1 MAQNTNLNISPYFD
15 DFDDDKGF
23 LKVLFKPG
31 FPVQARELTTLQ
43 SLLQNQIDT
52 FGQGVYKEGSMVV
65 PGGITLNRN
74 YPVVL
79 VQNNYLNLPVEL
91 YREALNGKVVKGAT
105 SNIRARI
112 NFSISATTS
121 TRGYVSFYVTYLSKA
136 DDNETS
142 VFQSGEILT
151 CEEDITYS
159 TSTIV
164 AGTPLA
170 QLLNSSSTATG
181 STANVGKGVYFVRGY
196 FVPVQEQTLVLDQY
210 SNNPSYKVGLK
221 VEERIITADE
231 DATLYDNAIGS
242 TNFSAPGADRF
253 KINLSLVKKNLA
265 DPNSADFIEL
275 LRTNVGAIENKVER
289 SDLGFINDVLA
300 TRTKEESGDYYVKRF
315 SIDVRENLND
325 AFNNG
330 VYTEDQTTQDGN
342 EPVEKHLAVQIS
354 PGTAYVSGYRTE
366 KLANTF
372 KDVPKPRTFAAADA
386 QAISSDFGNFVRVN
400 NLYGGVQLYDK
411 IDLYDR
417 KSSSGSATGTKV
429 GQARVFAFS
438 FDSGS
443 RNTADTIYRV
453 GLADVDLFTTVGFTG
468 NVTWVAGKKYIGMSS
483 GATGFS
489 LTNGSAS
496 SALFEGVTGTFQS
509 GETFALEEA
518 PTSSIG
524 TSNSVYSYQFTDA
537 KSLYKSGFT
546 AHLILDLQATV
557 AANAPV
563 LSSVSSN
570 ASGTLT
576 ASLSNFTSQLRLNDI
591 LAFSNNNLAHEVRVT
606 GITNAGQIT
615 ISRVTSNNLNNGA
628 ISGNILLLRPQIRE
642 AQKRTLISP
651 IPKSAVKSTSTNSS
665 GSAVAPLGFFR
676 KSFTESVSG
685 GTFSVSAGSN
695 LTFRDPTDGDD
706 FQIIATG
713 GSNAGT
719 SYTVGLNGVTT
730 TSNPGDASASISG
743 LSGVSSVIVI
753 ATVYSSNRTAKAKT
767 TQRMKVMRVDHTSGA
782 SGNGLTQT
790 TAGYGHRLED
800 RQISLGC
807 ADVFSLKAIY
817 ESPDQDDPEIP
828 NLGYSNLIGT
838 LEIGQ
843 ILTGGSSGAKAQIV
857 SFNSTTVFYVMLN
870 DNNFTGD
877 EAISTPTAS
886 GKITV
891 GTIRQGANNITSSY
905 ELDNGQREQ
914 YYDYSRIVRKA
925 GYSAPTRRILV
936 IFDRFDTTS
945 GDGFYSVDSYSTED
959 YKEIP
964 SFGEIGLRNGLDF
977 RPMVPDKI
985 SGTGTRTSPYVHT
998 ATEYFNFDDREF
1010 TGNLVGIPGQAD
1022 TTILSYQY
1030 YLGRIDKVGI
1040 NKDSKIVIN
1049 QGQPS
1054 ETPVEPGDPDDAM
1067 LLATLTIEPYVFDV
1081 DEDVTIQQ
1089 TNYKRY
1095 TFRDIQQLEGR
1106 IKTLEYYTQLSL
1118 LEAETATFS
1127 VRDSNGM
1134 DRFKNGFIV
1143 DNFASLATSD
1153 TFHPDYRVSV
1163 DFEEGHLRP
1172 SHYTT
1177 NLPLIVSS
1185 TSQNIQQTG
1194 DLITLPYTDVVL
1206 VDQPYASAL
1215 ENVNPFNVFTF
1226 IGDIKLT
1233 PASDDW
1239 VDTKS
1244 LSAIQGPVVEG
1255 NYMTSLREFN
1265 ADQNGLSPIQWG
1277 SWQTTWSG
1285 RVTQQRQVTTGKG
1298 KRRRTRTETFTRVR
1312 TDQTRTG
1319 VRHKITPIIEQQSL
1333 GNKVVS
1339 VEHIQNMRSRNIEFK
1354 GEKLKPKT
1362 RFYPFFDGVD
1372 VKAFVTPK
1380 LLEVT
1385 KNPNDDADTNSTP
1398 FQVGETVKGLTSGC
1412 SLRILEPND
1421 NYTTNPYTNVN
1432 ISSVSDYTANLGWI
1446 NLDTGALA
1454 AQALGA
1460 YSGNPIP
1467 NEILV
1472 GQSSGARA
1480 KVKER
1485 KLVTDPSG
1493 FLKGTFFIPDPSKAT
1508 NPKFKTGTRI
1518 FRLSDTTNDSQV
1530 QGESESSA
1538 QTEYAA
1544 TGILQTT
1551 QETIISVRNAQID
1564 EQKFTQNRTLWSD
1577 PLAQTFLIQDENL
1590 EGGVYL
1596 TKIDLFFQQK
1606 DFEIPV
1612 AIDIRTVENGTPTQ
1626 TIVPFSKVIK
1636 QAKDVVTSTDAS
1648 TPTTF
1653 TFESPVFIGHQ
1664 QEHAIVVTSDSN
1676 QYKVFI
1682 SLLGEDAIDAAHA
1695 GEKISEQP
1703 YIGVLFKSQN
1713 ASTWTPSQ
1721 FEDLMFKI
1729 YRADFTLPTTLD
1741 QSKLILN
1748 NATLEENNGG
1758 FINALPNAIATTNDQ
1773 TYIDVFHS
1781 NHGMQSSL
1789 NYVVMDGVK
1798 SEVGDTTLK
1807 VALAASGVSQITLT
1821 EAANF
1826 HVVIGGNAA
1835 DAAAKTASNGNI
1847 GPGNAAP
1854 AVSDTNPGFLKIG
1867 DEIIAYESINTGSP
1881 DWVVDIV
1888 GHNAGSVSG
1897 RNWDPV
1903 TNSGAATGSD
1913 HAINATVECYN
1924 LAGIP
1929 LTKINGTHHTSTFGG
1944 LTTLNSPHKY
1954 RLNITGVKAHK
1965 TLTAGG
1971 DNVTISQNIPWDVLT
1986 PSIQTQAQPGTSIS
2000 ARALG
2005 TSGTSAGP
2013 FPAGYNAETSFV
2025 KDTTFRDVTLNDIN
2039 YFLATKVIA
2048 SKQNEISNMSG
2059 GKSLDLELNFF
2070 SDVTHLS
2077 PVVDTQRMSVT
2088 TTANLVNNAD
2098 PTTGV
2103 GDENA
2108 AIYLTRLAR
2117 LDNSSTGV
2125 KVAFAANTFEF
2136 SEIQVMYKLVPV
2148 GYTGDTDDLN
2158 FEFFNTDGRPDSGKM
2173 VPQNDPFIF
2182 SDFEYTLDDA
2192 PAYDGFQLKVVL
2204 KNYNQPY
2211 IPRVKDLRIIALA

>member
-121 TRGYVSFYVTYLSKA
+121 TRGYVSFYVTYLTKA

-170 QLLNSSSTATG
+170 QLLNSNSTSIG

-196 FVPVQEQTLVLDQY
+196 FVPVEEQTLVLDQY
-210 SNNPSYKVGLK
+210 ANNPSYKVGLK

-330 VYTEDQTTQDGN
+330 VYTSDQTTQDGN
-342 EPVEKHLAVQIS
+342 TPVEEHLAVQIS

-372 KDVPKPRTFAAADA
+372 KDVVKPRTFAAADA
-386 QAISSDFGNFVRVN
+386 QAISSDFGNAVLVN
-400 NLYGGVQLYDK
+400 NLYGGVNLYDTV
-411 IDLYDR
+411 DLYDR
-417 KSSSGSATGTKV
+417 KSSSGSATGTAI
-429 GQARVFAFS
+429 GQARVFSFS
-438 FDSGS
+438 FDSGA
-443 RNTADTIYRV
+443 RNTAATLYRV
-453 GLADVDLFTTVGFTG
+453 GLADVDLFTTLGMSG
-468 NVTWVAGKKYIGMSS
+468 NVTWVAGKKYVGMTS

-489 LTNGSAS
+489 RTSGSAS
-496 SALFEGVTGTFQS
+496 NVSLEGVTGTFIN
-509 GETFALEEA
+509 ETIALDED
-518 PTSSIG
+518 PSTSIG
-524 TSNSVYSYQFTDA
+524 TITGVTNYQFTDA

-546 AHLILDLQATV
+546 AHLMLDLQAV
-557 AANAPV
+557 VSANAPV
-563 LSSVSSN
+563 LSGTSGN
-570 ASGTLT
+570 ATATLT
-576 ASLSNFTSQLRLNDI
+576 ASLSNFVSQLRVNDI
-591 LAFSNNNLAHEVRVT
+591 LAFSNNDLSHEVRVT
-606 GITNAGQIT
+606 SITNAGEIA
-615 ISRVTSNNLNNGA
+615 ISRVTSNNLANGA

-651 IPKSAVKSTSTNSS
+651 IPKDAVKSTSTNSS

-676 KSFTESVSG
+676 KSYTESVSG
-685 GTFSVSAGSN
+685 GTFSVTAGSN

-713 GSNAGT
+713 GSNAGN

-743 LSGVSSVIVI
+743 LTGVTSVIVI

-767 TQRMKVMRVDHTSGA
+767 TQRMKVLRIDHTSGSSA
-782 SGNGLTQT
+782 NGLTQT

-817 ESPDQDDPEIP
+817 ESSDDADPELP

-843 ILTGGSSGAKAQIV
+843 ILTGASSGAKAQIV
-857 SFNSTTVFYVMLN
+857 SFNSTAVFYVMLN

-877 EAISTPTAS
+877 ENISTPTAS

-891 GTIRQGANNITSSY
+891 GTIRTGANNITSSY
-905 ELDNGQREQ
+905 ELENGQRDQ
-914 YYDYSRIVRKA
+914 YYDYSRIVRKS
-925 GYSAPTRRILV
+925 GYAAPTRRMIV

-945 GDGFYSVDSYSTED
+945 GEGFYSVDSYSTAD
-959 YKEIP
+959 YKDIP
-964 SFGEIGLRNGLDF
+964 SFGDFGLRNGLDF

-998 ATEYFNFDDREF
+998 DTEYFNFSDRAF

-1040 NKDSKIVIN
+1040 NNDAKIVIIN
-1049 QGQPS
+1049 GQPS
-1054 ETPVEPGDPDDAM
+1054 ETPVEPADPEDAM
-1067 LLATLTIEPYVFDV
+1067 LLATMTILPYVFNV
-1081 DEDVTIQQ
+1081 DEDITIQQ

-1095 TFRDIQQLEGR
+1095 TFRDIQSLEAR

-1118 LEAETATFS
+1118 LEAETATFA

-1153 TFHPDYRVSV
+1153 TFHPDYRVSI
-1163 DFEEGHLRP
+1163 DFEEGHVRP

-1185 TSQNIQQTG
+1185 TSSNIRQTG
-1194 DLITLPYTDVVL
+1194 DLVTLPYTDIVL

-1244 LSAIQGPVVEG
+1244 LATIQGPVVEG
-1255 NYMTSLREFN
+1255 NYMTSLRSMN
-1265 ADQNGLSPIQWG
+1265 ADQNGITPIQWG

-1285 RVTQQRQVTTGKG
+1285 KVSEQRRVTTGKG
-1298 KRRRTRTETFTRVR
+1298 KNRRTRTQTFTRIR

-1372 VKAFVTPK
+1372 IKAFVTPK

-1412 SLRILEPND
+1412 TLRILEPND
-1421 NYTTNPYTNVN
+1421 NYTVNPYTNVN

-1446 NLDTGALA
+1446 NLDTSALA

-1472 GQSSGARA
+1472 GQSSGAKA

-1485 KLVTDPSG
+1485 RLITDTAG
-1493 FLKGTFFIPDPSKAT
+1493 FIKGTFFIPDPSKAT

-1564 EQKFTQNRTLWSD
+1564 EQKFTQNRT
-1577 PLAQTFLIQDENL
+1577 
-1590 EGGVYL
+1590 Y
-1596 TKIDLFFQQK
+1596 
-1606 DFEIPV
+1606 
-1612 AIDIRTVENGTPTQ
+1612 
-1626 TIVPFSKVIK
+1626 
-1636 QAKDVVTSTDAS
+1636 
-1648 TPTTF
+1648 
-1653 TFESPVFIGHQ
+1653 
-1664 QEHAIVVTSDSN
+1664 
-1676 QYKVFI
+1676 
-1682 SLLGEDAIDAAHA
+1682 
-1695 GEKISEQP
+1695 
-1703 YIGVLFKSQN
+1703 
-1713 ASTWTPSQ
+1713 
-1721 FEDLMFKI
+1721 
-1729 YRADFTLPTTLD
+1729 
-1741 QSKLILN
+1741 
-1748 NATLEENNGG
+1748 
-1758 FINALPNAIATTNDQ
+1758 
-1773 TYIDVFHS
+1773 
-1781 NHGMQSSL
+1781 
-1789 NYVVMDGVK
+1789 
-1798 SEVGDTTLK
+1798 
-1807 VALAASGVSQITLT
+1807 
-1821 EAANF
+1821 
-1826 HVVIGGNAA
+1826 
-1835 DAAAKTASNGNI
+1835 
-1847 GPGNAAP
+1847 
-1854 AVSDTNPGFLKIG
+1854 
-1867 DEIIAYESINTGSP
+1867 
-1881 DWVVDIV
+1881 
-1888 GHNAGSVSG
+1888 
-1897 RNWDPV
+1897 
-1903 TNSGAATGSD
+1903 
-1913 HAINATVECYN
+1913 
-1924 LAGIP
+1924 
-1929 LTKINGTHHTSTFGG
+1929 G
-1944 LTTLNSPHKY
+1944 LTH
-1954 RLNITGVKAHK
+1954 
-1965 TLTAGG
+1965 
-1971 DNVTISQNIPWDVLT
+1971 
-1986 PSIQTQAQPGTSIS
+1986 
-2000 ARALG
+2000 
-2005 TSGTSAGP
+2005 
-2013 FPAGYNAETSFV
+2013 
-2025 KDTTFRDVTLNDIN
+2025 
-2039 YFLATKVIA
+2039 
-2048 SKQNEISNMSG
+2048 
-2059 GKSLDLELNFF
+2059 
-2070 SDVTHLS
+2070 
-2077 PVVDTQRMSVT
+2077 
-2088 TTANLVNNAD
+2088 
-2098 PTTGV
+2098 
-2103 GDENA
+2103 
-2108 AIYLTRLAR
+2108 
-2117 LDNSSTGV
+2117 
-2125 KVAFAANTFEF
+2125 
-2136 SEIQVMYKLVPV
+2136 
-2148 GYTGDTDDLN
+2148 
-2158 FEFFNTDGRPDSGKM
+2158 
-2173 VPQNDPFIF
+2173 
-2182 SDFEYTLDDA
+2182 
-2192 PAYDGFQLKVVL
+2192 
-2204 KNYNQPY
+2204 
-2211 IPRVKDLRIIALA
+2211 